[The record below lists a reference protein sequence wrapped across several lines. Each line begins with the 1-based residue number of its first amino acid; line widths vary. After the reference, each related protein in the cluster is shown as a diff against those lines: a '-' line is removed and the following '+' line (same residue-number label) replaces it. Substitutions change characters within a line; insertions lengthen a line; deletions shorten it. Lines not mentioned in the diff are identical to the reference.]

1 MSNIITDIKDFA
13 RTKIIYYILF
23 STLIVNFM
31 LYHRNFFRPCNFWL
45 FFSFTSMLI
54 VPLYLHTALEDTNR
68 KIQYAAMTLFSVFLA
83 VIILSMFI
91 PGFREFLIKPLVSW
105 LMLAAALIPSIVI
118 ALITKGKHLSH
129 TGLNFKNMKLSVILT
144 GAALI
149 IMIPIVVIA
158 SRTGDFSKVYP
169 LFNIMKRGG
178 WTFVLYEI
186 YFLLFF
192 IAWEYLFRGFMLF
205 SFVRHIRSPLIAIL
219 LQAVIFTFA
228 HLGKPEIE
236 TVSSLFGGLLL
247 GIIIYRLKNIWPAVI
262 VHFAIALTMDI
273 MSVFF

>member
-1 MSNIITDIKDFA
+1 MKDILKDMKRFA
-13 RTKIIYYILF
+13 GMKFFYYTVF
-23 STLIVNFM
+23 SVLIVNFL
-31 LYHRNFFRPCNFWL
+31 LYHRGFFRPYNFWL
-45 FFSFTSMLI
+45 FYSFTSMLLI
-54 VPLYLHTALEDTNR
+54 PLYLHTGLENR
-68 KIQYAAMTLFSVFLA
+68 QKSIKTASLLLFSILTA
-83 VIILSMFI
+83 VIVLSMFI
-91 PGFREFLIKPLVSW
+91 PSFKAFLKQPVVSW
-105 LMLAAALIPSIVI
+105 FMLAGAIIPALIISI
-118 ALITKGKHLSH
+118 LTRGKHLVE
-129 TGLNFKNMKLSVILT
+129 TGLNFKNFRMSMLLT

-149 IMIPIVVIA
+149 VMIPIIIIA
-158 SRTGDFSKVYP
+158 SRGSDFDRVYP
-169 LFNIMKRGG
+169 LFNIMRRGG
-178 WTFVLYEI
+178 WTFVIYQF

-205 SFVRHIRSPLIAIL
+205 SFARHLKNPFIAVS

-236 TVSSLFGGLLL
+236 TISSLFGGLIL

>member
-1 MSNIITDIKDFA
+1 MSNIITDIKDFS

-23 STLIVNFM
+23 STLLVNFM
-31 LYHRNFFRPCNFWL
+31 LYHRNFFRPYNFWL

-68 KIQYAAMTLFSVFLA
+68 KIQYAAMTLFSAFLA

-91 PGFREFLIKPLVSW
+91 PGFREFLITPLVSW
-105 LMLAAALIPSIVI
+105 IMLAAAIIPSIVI
-118 ALITKGKHLSH
+118 ALITKGKHLSN
-129 TGLNFKNMKLSVILT
+129 TGLNFRNMKLSVILT

-158 SRTGDFSKVYP
+158 SRTGDFSRVYP

-205 SFVRHIRSPLIAIL
+205 SFASHIKSPLIAIL